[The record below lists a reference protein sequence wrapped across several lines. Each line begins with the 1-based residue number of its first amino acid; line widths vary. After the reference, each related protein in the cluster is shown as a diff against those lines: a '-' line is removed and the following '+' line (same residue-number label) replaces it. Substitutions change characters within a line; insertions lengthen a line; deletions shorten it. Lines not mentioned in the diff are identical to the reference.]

1 MNDHLIVALDINDL
15 EKIKSL
21 VESLR
26 DKVSYYKVGSI
37 PFTYYGPEL
46 IKYLKGLGRKVM
58 LDLKYHDIPNTVAR
72 ACEGAME
79 LGVDMLTL
87 HTSGGFLMMEEAVN
101 ATLMLSNIK
110 QMPRPKLL
118 GITVLTSLDEAYF
131 KDLFGDVKR
140 SLEEQVV
147 FLAQLAQSAGLD
159 GVVASPK
166 EVASIRRNGKG
177 CGKDFFVVTPGI
189 RAEDEPVDDDQ
200 ARTMTAREA
209 IKAGADYI
217 VVGRP
222 IVKAPDPVQAAE
234 KILKEIEDGLRE
246 TA

>member
-1 MNDHLIVALDINDL
+1 MNDHLIVALDMNDL

-21 VESLR
+21 VEKLR